1 MQDAYDGV
9 AKDFK
14 ALPRPSGDN
23 EDDAQGKTSELQP
36 RERLGDGERS
46 AYRVT
51 SQSHSVGSTY
61 NPWDNVKPQKAVHV
75 IPSDNPWST
84 TRSRSPRPGSLS
96 QDLFDGKKLLPLD
109 PTVAHPPRHLES
121 GDSSGFRISGQI
133 HDVGVPHP
141 TVVTDENLLLE
152 EGDQP
157 LSTNIDPL
165 GVGFL

>member
-23 EDDAQGKTSELQP
+23 EDGQGKISELQP
-36 RERLGDGERS
+36 RERLGDGEHS
-46 AYRVT
+46 YRVT

-61 NPWDNVKPQKAVHV
+61 NPWDNAKPHKAVHN

-84 TRSRSPRPGSLS
+84 TRSRSPRQGSLS
-96 QDLFDGKKLLPLD
+96 QDLFDGNKPLPLD
-109 PTVAHPPRHLES
+109 PTVAHPPRRLES
-121 GDSSGFRISGQI
+121 GDSSGFRISGQS
-133 HDVGVPHP
+133 HDVGVPYL
-141 TVVTDENLLLE
+141 TVGPDESFVLE
-152 EGDQP
+152 QEDQP
-157 LSTNIDPL
+157 PSTNIDPL